1 MDSSLV
7 KLESC
12 NLYFMVDI
20 FRNYPLVFR
29 STPEGFPRK
38 IWCSFVDVC
47 FVVLV
52 GIFCFHNIAIAW

>member
-1 MDSSLV
+1 
-7 KLESC
+7 
-12 NLYFMVDI
+12 MV
-20 FRNYPLVFR
+20 FP
-29 STPEGFPRK
+29 STLEGFPRK